1 MGCDLYPNKAVG
13 EKKPKPIVVEKRR
26 AINNRLH

>member
-1 MGCDLYPNKAVG
+1 MTYIPIKLLGK
-13 EKKPKPIVVEKRR
+13 KKPKPIVVEKRR